1 VGNCP
6 PKFNIRPFRTG
17 NVEYI
22 INGLGILLRKN
33 YVLYISVYIGRE
45 YPILIPILQTY
56 GRLLMRIIIR
66 GNIWAYE
73 TSLIPPLFFP
83 LKCMYHDRNMEDYLY
98 AFSQKEKFGDIQL
111 V

>member
-1 VGNCP
+1 
-6 PKFNIRPFRTG
+6 
-17 NVEYI
+17 
-22 INGLGILLRKN
+22 
-33 YVLYISVYIGRE
+33 
-45 YPILIPILQTY
+45 
-56 GRLLMRIIIR
+56 MRIIIR

-73 TSLIPPLFFP
+73 TSLTPPLFFP